1 MYSVYLC
8 LGLLAV
14 APIVAASYM
23 APPVIGGKTPKKS
36 AAAEVL
42 GELDAYTFPI
52 YGSIMLFSLF
62 LILKYVPK
70 EWSVLAMK
78 AYFTLMG
85 VFLTVDTLRDVMIG
99 GLARIGIKVPD
110 YEAISQQ
117 AEGAAP
123 ALDGSLFGRLTR
135 PYHLRLSRFGS
146 SEYLF
151 ELDFD
156 IFHLLSMAITL
167 PLNVAFLMTGNWI
180 VNNILALLFSY
191 RALCSMRIDTFR
203 TGFILLVGLFFYDI
217 FWVFAT
223 PVMVHVAKNIDAP
236 VKLVWPSVGADGAV
250 RFSMLGLGDIIIP
263 GIFIVLTMS
272 FDLFLKKKRILADL
286 KRKSPDVQNPSLP
299 TISVWTHGANVYF
312 RSAMLAYCLGLVAT
326 VVVMIFFKS
335 AQPALLYLSPA
346 CIAAVAIPAF
356 LRGEFKDV
364 LSFNSSSLE
373 EDEPTPEATG
383 AAAVTADADK
393 TD

>member
-1 MYSVYLC
+1 MRLTA
-8 LGLLAV
+8 L
-14 APIVAASYM
+14 PM
-23 APPVIGGKTPKKS
+23 RS
-36 AAAEVL
+36 AHV
-42 GELDAYTFPI
+42 
-52 YGSIMLFSLF
+52 
-62 LILKYVPK
+62 
-70 EWSVLAMK
+70 

-146 SEYLF
+146 SECAHRRHVSPSPSSPPDASGPLTNHCPLPLLLLLGPLFLPEDLF

-263 GIFIVLTMS
+263 GAW
-272 FDLFLKKKRILADL
+272 R
-286 KRKSPDVQNPSLP
+286 
-299 TISVWTHGANVYF
+299 
-312 RSAMLAYCLGLVAT
+312 
-326 VVVMIFFKS
+326 
-335 AQPALLYLSPA
+335 
-346 CIAAVAIPAF
+346 
-356 LRGEFKDV
+356 
-364 LSFNSSSLE
+364 
-373 EDEPTPEATG
+373 
-383 AAAVTADADK
+383 
-393 TD
+393 